1 MRTLLL
7 AGLVLAAACERRPA
21 ADEAARD
28 TTATAAPSR
37 LHAVGGFS
45 TPESILHDTLADVY
59 LVSNING
66 DPAGK
71 DGNGFISRLRPDG
84 TLDSVPFIA
93 GGREGVTLNAPK
105 GMALRGDTLWV
116 SDIDVLRRFDR
127 TTGAPRGSV
136 AFGARAGFLNDV
148 ALGPDGAIYVSETGV
163 RFGANGMETTGL
175 AGVFRVGP
183 GDVIERIAHDSGLAA
198 PNGIT
203 AHAGRLVMGSFTGP
217 QIYAWTPGQAA
228 IAPVGRATGG
238 VDGLEVLDDGRML
251 ASVWNDSS
259 IVVVGD
265 SAAPFIRGLPS
276 PADFTV
282 DRRRNRIV
290 VPLFMED
297 RVEVWQLP

>member
-7 AGLVLAAACERRPA
+7 AALVLATACERRPA

-28 TTATAAPSR
+28 TAAAAPVR

-66 DPAGK
+66 APAGR
-71 DGNGFISRLRPDG
+71 DGNGFISRLTPDG
-84 TLDSVPFIA
+84 RLDSVPFIA
-93 GGREGVTLNAPK
+93 GGRDGVTLNAPK
-105 GMALRGDTLWV
+105 GMAIRGDTLWV

-127 TTGAPRGSV
+127 ATGAPRGSV
-136 AFGARAGFLNDV
+136 AFGPRAGFLNDV

-163 RFGANGMETTGL
+163 RFAEGGMETTGL
-175 AGVFRVGP
+175 AGVFRVAP
-183 GDVIERIAHDSGLAA
+183 GDAIERIVRDTALAA

-217 QIYAWTPGQAA
+217 QIYAWTPGQPA

-251 ASVWNDSS
+251 ASVWSDSS
-259 IVVVGD
+259 LVLVGD
-265 SAAPFIRGLPS
+265 SAVAFIRGLPS

-282 DRRRNRIV
+282 DRRRNRII
-290 VPLFMED
+290 VPLFMDD

>member
-7 AGLVLAAACERRPA
+7 AGLVLAAACEGRPA
-21 ADEAARD
+21 ADEASPDIA
-28 TTATAAPSR
+28 AAAPSR

-45 TPESILHDTLADVY
+45 TPEGVLYDTLADVY

-66 DPAGK
+66 DAGAR

-84 TLDSVPFIA
+84 ALDSVPFIA
-93 GGREGVTLNAPK
+93 GGRNGVTLNAPK

-127 TTGAPRGSV
+127 TTGAPLGDV
-136 AFGARAGFLNDV
+136 AFGSRAGFLNDV
-148 ALGPDGAIYVSETGV
+148 AVGPDGAIYVSESGV
-163 RFGANGMETTGL
+163 RFAEGGMESTGL

-183 GDVIERIAHDSGLAA
+183 ADAIERIVRDSGLAV

-203 AHAGRLVMGSFTGP
+203 AHAGRLVMGSFSGP
-217 QIYAWTPGQAA
+217 EIYAWTPGQPA

-251 ASVWNDSS
+251 ASVWSDSS
-259 IVVVGD
+259 IVIVGD
-265 SAAPFIRGLPS
+265 SAVTLIRGLPS

-282 DRRRNRIV
+282 DRRRNRVV
-290 VPLFMED
+290 VPLFTED